1 MGGCRAWAPGR
12 HPAGKA
18 LGETP
23 PHVWSLCTPESPGKR
38 TPQVSPASGCRVL
51 SSLPLTQL
59 GRGGGPA
66 MTRAGAAGQAVEH
79 GSRSEGL
86 GVGSGAERGGAIEG
100 GWSHRRCLSARSKE
114 ARNIGC
120 WLKGRWA
127 EGPRGRAEEGRKE
140 GCGGGGATTG
150 RCGVGGSGGPGWQG
164 CTERALSTGR

>member
-1 MGGCRAWAPGR
+1 
-12 HPAGKA
+12 
-18 LGETP
+18 
-23 PHVWSLCTPESPGKR
+23 
-38 TPQVSPASGCRVL
+38 
-51 SSLPLTQL
+51 
-59 GRGGGPA
+59 

-127 EGPRGRAEEGRKE
+127 EGPRGGRRE
-140 GCGGGGATTG
+140 GGGVWRGRGYHRQMRGGWEWGAGLVGVHREGSEHWAVTATPQAAFQGHSDCRAGHGLHG
-150 RCGVGGSGGPGWQG
+150 RGSRGQG
-164 CTERALSTGR
+164 TRWHTPDRPRRRQEAG